1 MKTLFLSAL
10 VLATCLCL
18 TPFAH
23 AAQWSGWPQTGSA
36 KLTWA
41 FFDVYNSQLRTPS
54 GHYQPNVWPQ
64 ALIISYLRD
73 ISSQD
78 LVEATAKQWKAL
90 GLMDEAHHYQWLDQV
105 QKVWPDVKAGNE
117 LTFLADDQGGQF
129 YFRTDQIGT
138 PSPIGPRFDR
148 SFRDA
153 FLAIWL
159 SPSTQYPEL
168 RKGLIGAR

>member
-1 MKTLFLSAL
+1 MKAIFLS
-10 VLATCLCL
+10 VLLLTTSLCL
-18 TPFAH
+18 IPLAQ

-54 GHYQPNVWPQ
+54 GKYQPNVWPQ

-73 ISSQD
+73 ISNKD
-78 LVEATAKQWKAL
+78 LVKATSDQWKAL
-90 GLMDEAHHYQWLDQV
+90 GLLDEANQHQWLEQV
-105 QKVWPDVKAGNE
+105 QKIWPDVKSGNE
-117 LTFLADDQGGQF
+117 ITFVADSQGGQF
-129 YFRTDQIGT
+129 YFQADGVSS
-138 PSPIGPRFDR
+138 PSPIGARFDR

-159 SPSTQYPEL
+159 SPSTQYPQL
-168 RKGLIGAR
+168 RKGLTGAR